1 MNVSPLLKKFL
12 STGNKPANQRE
23 ASALLD
29 ESRSLLVSKLPTTA
43 LHIQNLSQ
51 GNIEDILAGG
61 REGIMD
67 RAAAVHR
74 AAQAK
79 PAPKKDRIYDLCA
92 QISAQ
97 AAEARKPLTK
107 PVAKPSTAGKTGST
121 DKRQGAL
128 PLAQWAFGHLATA
141 AQAGDQLALAELSA
155 RGYSQTSNNTFS
167 KLPS

>member
-1 MNVSPLLKKFL
+1 MTPLLKKFL

-29 ESRSLLVSKLPTTA
+29 ESRSLLVSKLPSTA
-43 LHIQNLSQ
+43 IHIQNLTA
-51 GNIEDILAGG
+51 GDIEGILAGG

-79 PAPKKDRIYDLCA
+79 PAPKKDRIYELCETITA
-92 QISAQ
+92 Q
-97 AAEARKPLTK
+97 ARKPLTK

-128 PLAQWAFGHLATA
+128 PLAQWAFGHLASA
-141 AQAGDQLALAELSA
+141 AQAGDQLAVAELAA